1 MKAFFEKYA
10 AYVVAAVLFVVL
22 AFVYCKP
29 ALSGK
34 VLQSGDDVNAV
45 SAVHESVVYTEQTG
59 DHTWWN
65 GAMFS
70 GMPSYQIGGGLYKSE
85 ALLGPFRNFL
95 HRGPAH
101 PAWILIFYFVCF
113 FILMRSFGVKSWL
126 SIVGAIAVALST
138 YFIVIIAAGHGGK
151 TIAISYITLV
161 AAGFYLI
168 YRKKYLLGTVFV
180 MFFTAM
186 GFSIHPQ
193 MAYYLYMMI
202 GLFFLA
208 ELWIHAREKRWKEFL
223 LASVIFIAS
232 LGIGLGTG
240 CANIFANREYAAET
254 MRGGHS
260 DLVRENE
267 AKENVAPAKG
277 LDIEYATQWSYGID
291 ETFTFLIPGFKG
303 GSSNYPLGTNSNTYR
318 SLVKIGVPAGSARSF
333 CNAAPLYWG
342 DQPFTAGNVYMGA
355 IVCFLFLL
363 GCLLVPGPYK
373 WALLAA
379 TVLSTMLA
387 WGSNC
392 MWLTK
397 LFFNYFPMYNKFRAV
412 SSILI
417 VAEIAMPLLGFL
429 ALKAIMEGSV
439 PREKVRKGIF
449 VAGGVTA
456 GLCLFFALLGGSLM
470 SFTGISDPQI
480 AAQLPESVFTALM
493 QDRADLFRT
502 DAWRSFALIV
512 AAGVLL
518 FLFNEKKLKAGW
530 LIALLG
536 VLVLVDMWPVDR
548 RYFNDDYFQSP
559 KTTQGTFAEQPWET
573 LILKDRDPHFRVMN
587 LVSSTFNE
595 ARTSY
600 RLKSIGGY
608 HAAKLRRYQD
618 LIDEHLTQLHLPVI
632 GMLNAKYFVTP
643 GDDGQ
648 PKVQVNPYALGNAW
662 FVEDLLLVDGANA
675 ESDALNDIDLAT
687 TAVVDRPFEA
697 FVTNAHPGVAEDAD
711 VQLTSYTPKQLDYT
725 YTTSQPGT
733 IVFSEIYYPYGWKA
747 SIDGQP
753 TDHFRVNYTL
763 RALNV
768 PAGTHHITFLFDP
781 DSVRKGDR
789 IATIC
794 IIVMYAVMIAAI
806 LLGIRNLLKRK
817 NEAAAH

>member
-10 AYVVAAVLFVVL
+10 AYIVAAVLFVVL

-59 DHTWWN
+59 DHSWWN

-85 ALLGPFRNFL
+85 ALLGPIRGFL

-126 SIVGAIAVALST
+126 SIVGAIAVALSS

-168 YRKKYLLGTVFV
+168 YRKKYLLGAVFV
-180 MFFTAM
+180 MFFTAI

-208 ELWIHAREKRWKEFL
+208 ELWIHASEKRWKDFL
-223 LASVIFIAS
+223 VASLIFIAS

-240 CANIFANREYAAET
+240 SANIFANREYAAET

-267 AKENVAPAKG
+267 EKENVAPAKG
-277 LDIEYATQWSYGID
+277 LDIDYATQWSYGID

-318 SLVKIGVPAGSARSF
+318 SLVKLGVPTGSARNF
-333 CNAAPLYWG
+333 CASAPLYWG

-363 GCLLVPGPYK
+363 GCLIVPGPYK
-373 WALLAA
+373 WALLVA

-429 ALKAIMEGSV
+429 ALKALMEGSV
-439 PREKVRKGIF
+439 PHEKVRKGIF

-480 AAQLPESVFTALM
+480 AAQLPESVFTALQ

-536 VLVLVDMWPVDR
+536 VLILVDMWPVDR

-573 LILKDRDPHFRVMN
+573 LILQDRDPHFRVMN
-587 LVSSTFNE
+587 LASNTFNE

-618 LIDEHLTQLHLPVI
+618 LIDEHLSQIHLPVI
-632 GMLNAKYFVTP
+632 GMLNAKYIVTP
-643 GDDGQ
+643 GEDGQ
-648 PKVQVNPYALGNAW
+648 PNVQVNPYALGNAW

-675 ESDALNDIDLAT
+675 ESDALNDIDPAT
-687 TAVVDRPFEA
+687 TAVVDRPFEP

-711 VQLTSYTPKQLDYT
+711 VRLTAYTPKQLDYE

-747 SIDGQP
+747 TIDGQP
-753 TDHFRVNYTL
+753 ADHFRVDYTL

-768 PAGTHHITFLFDP
+768 PAGSHHITFLFDP

-789 IATIC
+789 IAVAC
-794 IIVMYAVMIAAI
+794 VFLMYAVMLFAI
-806 LLGIRNLLKRK
+806 GWGIYTQIRRK
-817 NEAAAH
+817 KA